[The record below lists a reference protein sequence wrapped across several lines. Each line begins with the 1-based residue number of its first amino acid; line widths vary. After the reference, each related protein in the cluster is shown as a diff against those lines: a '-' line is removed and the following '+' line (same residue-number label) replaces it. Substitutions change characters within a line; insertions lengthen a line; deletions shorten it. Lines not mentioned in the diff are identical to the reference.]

1 MTCTSS
7 AYPDDA
13 ACSSG
18 RPEDRGQTPRRVARI
33 AAYLWAGGL
42 APLVRRA
49 WRAYWAWR
57 ARRVTVMLLQSLD
70 DRTLHD
76 IGISPSEIESLVHCP
91 IGRRR
96 RYDASWLW
104 R

>member
-1 MTCTSS
+1 MTCTTTACPNAGTISS
-7 AYPDDA
+7 PPAADA
-13 ACSSG
+13 
-18 RPEDRGQTPRRVARI
+18 RP
-33 AAYLWAGGL
+33 AAGL
-42 APLVRRA
+42 LRRA

-57 ARRVTVMLLQSLD
+57 ARRATVMLLQSLD

-91 IGRRR
+91 DHRRR
-96 RYDASWLW
+96 RYYASWLW